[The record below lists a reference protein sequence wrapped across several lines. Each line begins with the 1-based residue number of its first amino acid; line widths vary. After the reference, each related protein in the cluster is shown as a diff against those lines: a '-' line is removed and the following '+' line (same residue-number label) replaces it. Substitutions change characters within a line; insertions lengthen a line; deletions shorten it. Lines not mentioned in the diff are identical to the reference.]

1 MALEAVKGFFKE
13 DKDGTFEVDVDFKKI
28 ADRAVAFKDRLAGS
42 FKL

>member
-1 MALEAVKGFFKE
+1 MALEAVKGLFRE
-13 DKDGTFEVDVDFKKI
+13 DNGGTYEIDVDLKKI